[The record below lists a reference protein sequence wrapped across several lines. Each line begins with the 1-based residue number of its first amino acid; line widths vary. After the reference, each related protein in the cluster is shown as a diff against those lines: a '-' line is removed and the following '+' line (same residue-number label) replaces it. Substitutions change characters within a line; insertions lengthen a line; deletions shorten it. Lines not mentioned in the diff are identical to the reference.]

1 MALKSRYKQDLNFS
15 SASMS
20 DLVFLLLIFFI
31 LLSTMVSP
39 NAIKLLL
46 PNSNSKTMAKQNY
59 TIYINDRY
67 QYFVE
72 QTYVEAVD
80 LESAILQLARENR
93 QATIVLRV
101 DRTVPVQYLVRVMDA
116 VNTVNEQSGYQL
128 KTILATAPHE

>member
-1 MALKSRYKQDLNFS
+1 
-15 SASMS
+15 MS

-46 PNSNSKTMAKQNY
+46 PNSNSKTMAKQNF
-59 TIYINDRY
+59 TIYINAQY

-72 QTYVEAVD
+72 QTLVD
-80 LESAILQLARENR
+80 GPGLESAINR
-93 QATIVLRV
+93 LTAANPEATIVLRV

-116 VNTVNEQSGYQL
+116 VNTVNEQTGYKL

>member
-1 MALKSRYKQDLNFS
+1 MALKSRYRQDLNFS

-46 PNSNSKTMAKQNY
+46 PNSSSKTMAKQNY
-59 TIYINDRY
+59 TIYVNDRY

-72 QTYVEAVD
+72 QTYVDAAD
-80 LESAILQLARENR
+80 LESAILQLTRENP

-116 VNTVNEQSGYQL
+116 VNTVNEQSGYKL

>member
-46 PNSNSKTMAKQNY
+46 PNSGSRTMARQNY

-67 QYFVE
+67 EYFVE
-72 QTYVEAVD
+72 QTYVESPD
-80 LESAILQLARENR
+80 LEQAIYGMAETNPE
-93 QATIVLRV
+93 ATIVLRV

-116 VNTVNEQSGYQL
+116 VNTVNEQTGYKL